1 MQRNALDR
9 TLPWLLAVLVIAA
22 AFLLWR
28 YHAEIRQRTEDLA
41 GLGLLRSHQM
51 LDVRIDAMF
60 TEWKGIAKQEASAI
74 AEGASEDDL
83 IKRWKAVLHA
93 HWPVN
98 SVRLADELGNEISL
112 HRTDEGAVLVR
123 TESGSKD
130 SLPKAYATGPFGI
143 DTVPMPWN
151 AYGRYDPRERAW
163 FSKAI
168 ENNRDEPVW
177 NERQFVDST
186 ESALQVGQLIRR
198 PGSDQTYRVLMME
211 FDLGRADRLDA
222 RSPTMM
228 RNGVLVI
235 NGDGKVY
242 AANAAATAEPMAI
255 VLANALPVWIER
267 KFNNAYHLE
276 YGGAP
281 YAMQVTPVQ
290 LNGGTLYAVIAME
303 TASLAAWTAPER
315 RALAI
320 GAAILALFTAL
331 LIMLAWR
338 GRKHRKSAG
347 LLDLHARQLQHRLTK
362 AMGERDVLSREVHH
376 RVKNNLQVVSSLL
389 NLQAS
394 SLDDA
399 VVREEFLRGKR
410 RIDTIAL
417 VHHRLYDQPDLRGIS
432 LDSFLSQLT
441 DSISAMHG
449 EQRSTVSISVD
460 AQGLKCDQD
469 TAIELGIIVCELVTN
484 AYLHAFPHATGGH
497 IALSVSRVEGDL
509 HRLVVTNNGVPP
521 QRGLRIGQGKLGLE
535 IVEALAEQLDGSL
548 HMRTD
553 GQAAF
558 EVLFR
563 MRKRKASADSDEP
576 ESA

>member
-1 MQRNALDR
+1 M
-9 TLPWLLAVLVIAA
+9 LVVAA

-60 TEWKGIAKQEASAI
+60 NEWQGIAKQEAAAI
-74 AEGASEDDL
+74 AEGASENDL

-130 SLPKAYATGPFGI
+130 SLPKAYATGPYGI
-143 DTVPMPWN
+143 DTVPMTWN
-151 AYGRYDPRERAW
+151 AYGLYDPRERGW

-198 PGSDQTYRVLMME
+198 PGSDQTYRVLMIE

-255 VLANALPVWIER
+255 ALASALPVWIER

-276 YGGAP
+276 HGGVP
-281 YAMQVTPVQ
+281 YAMQVSPVQ
-290 LNGGTLYAVIAME
+290 LNGCLLHAVIMME
-303 TASLAAWTAPER
+303 TAPLSEWTASER
-315 RALAI
+315 RALNI
-320 GAAILALFTAL
+320 GAATLALLTAL

-338 GRKHRKSAG
+338 GRKHRKRAG

-399 VVREEFLRGKR
+399 AVREN
-410 RIDTIAL
+410 
-417 VHHRLYDQPDLRGIS
+417 S
-432 LDSFLSQLT
+432 
-441 DSISAMHG
+441 SA
-449 EQRSTVSISVD
+449 
-460 AQGLKCDQD
+460 
-469 TAIELGIIVCELVTN
+469 
-484 AYLHAFPHATGGH
+484 
-497 IALSVSRVEGDL
+497 
-509 HRLVVTNNGVPP
+509 
-521 QRGLRIGQGKLGLE
+521 
-535 IVEALAEQLDGSL
+535 
-548 HMRTD
+548 
-553 GQAAF
+553 
-558 EVLFR
+558 
-563 MRKRKASADSDEP
+563 ASAASTP
-576 ESA
+576 SPWCTTASMTSPTCAASASIRS